1 MKNRM
6 LIFAIVA
13 AALAPGCHSGEPSAL
28 DPGAA
33 AEVQG
38 AVRLLADSV
47 AHDVTHDGPNAWL
60 RYFDPAPGFFMA
72 SSGSIAFPN
81 FDSAAAFVPRF
92 AAGMRG
98 IELSW
103 NDVRVDPLTSRLAVM
118 GASFTEVIT
127 DTAGGT
133 LHIGGYFTAIARQT
147 PSGWRLRDANWS
159 MDQNPK

>member
-1 MKNRM
+1 MKTRT
-6 LIFAIVA
+6 LIFAVVTT
-13 AALAPGCHSGEPSAL
+13 ALATGCGPGDSSAL

-38 AVRLLADSV
+38 AVRLLADSI

-60 RYFDPAPGFFMA
+60 RYFEPAPGFFMA
-72 SSGSIAFPN
+72 SAGSIAFPN

-92 AAGMRG
+92 AAGIRA

-103 NDVRVDPLTSRLAVM
+103 SGVRVDPLTTRLAVM

-127 DTAGGT
+127 DTAGGQ

-159 MDQNPK
+159 MGDQSK